1 MFRIKQAF
9 NLPITVPGNVEINNN
24 SNNNSDGSLLTE
36 LATLP
41 ILFLMLLKKMNQ
53 VGVIAC
59 FICLSTRNRHLP
71 LVLATYLQKD

>member
-9 NLPITVPGNVEINNN
+9 NLPITVPGTVEINNN
-24 SNNNSDGSLLTE
+24 SNNSSDGSLLTE

-41 ILFLMLLKKMNQ
+41 ILFLMLLKKMDQ

-59 FICLSTRNRHLP
+59 FMCLPTRSRHLP
-71 LVLATYLQKD
+71 LVLATYLHKD